1 MIDFR
6 EFTKDNSN
14 ELYEMMKEFYR
25 SDAVDHPID
34 LEVIKRL
41 LDDILEGDHDITGY
55 EVIYDDNL
63 VGFGV
68 VTRYYTSE
76 VAGMTIQM
84 EDLYIQEEYRSKGIA
99 KAYFSMIK
107 KKNSEAKRFRLEV
120 ARSNKRAI
128 KLYELGGFEELE
140 YMQMV
145 YDID

>member
-1 MIDFR
+1 MINFR
-6 EFTKDNSN
+6 EFTKNNSN

-41 LDDILEGDHDITGY
+41 LEDILEGKHEIIGY

-99 KAYFSMIK
+99 KAR
-107 KKNSEAKRFRLEV
+107 SEERRVGKEC
-120 ARSNKRAI
+120 RSRWSP
-128 KLYELGGFEELE
+128 YH
-140 YMQMV
+140 
-145 YDID
+145 